1 MAMQWPIKSRLEL
14 KREIDRLNRVR
25 AVLGLDIMTMRSQP
39 GNLAGDD
46 FAETVN
52 TLIGVE
58 DDLRALTRQYDGVM
72 PLQDC
77 RD

>member
-25 AVLGLDIMTMRSQP
+25 AVLGLEIISMRSQP
-39 GNLAGDD
+39 GYLGGDD
-46 FAETVN
+46 FAETAN

-58 DDLRALTRQYDGVM
+58 DELRDLARQYDA
-72 PLQDC
+72 
-77 RD
+77 